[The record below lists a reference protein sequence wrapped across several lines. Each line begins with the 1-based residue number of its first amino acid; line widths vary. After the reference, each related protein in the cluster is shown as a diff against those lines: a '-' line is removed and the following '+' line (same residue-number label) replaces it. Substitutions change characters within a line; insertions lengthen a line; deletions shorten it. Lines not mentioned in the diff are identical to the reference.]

1 MILKAYLFSYSSE
14 KNKQLESI
22 RIDKWLWAVRLFK
35 TRTQASDACRGGKVK
50 IDGQN
55 VKPSREIRVGEEIE
69 VQLGPIKKVVGV
81 IEILKNRVGAKL
93 VENYMDDL
101 TPVEEYE
108 KLDMLKQLNY
118 EKRDRGVGRPTKKNR
133 REIIK
138 LKKTK

>member
-1 MILKAYLFSYSSE
+1 MILKAFQFSYSSE
-14 KNKQLESI
+14 KNKLLESI

-55 VKPSREIRVGEEIE
+55 LKPSREIKVGEEIE

-81 IEILKNRVGAKL
+81 KEILKNRVGAKL
-93 VENYMDDL
+93 VENYMEDL

-138 LKKTK
+138 LKKSK

>member
-69 VQLGPIKKVVGV
+69 VQLGPIKKEVGV